1 MFDFKYSIK
10 KRLLGLGRL
19 AIYAWD
25 VCLATITHRFLSGP
39 APLKMLLL
47 SDGINAHSECQFDPV
62 LRHRR
67 LLRNQFGLAVM
78 RKYSNPG
85 NVRPSRHFGNFDIVG
100 LKFNYKSRPEE
111 IVAAVS
117 SVAGSKRAGSKLVYC
132 DGNDELT
139 MQWPGL
145 LRICDFYWKKHAFRD
160 LSLYRRRFRGT
171 TNLTEYCIPDGPQ
184 GENSES
190 GNVDAFALPGDEDL
204 KKLFVGNSV
213 ALDFKIARLR
223 PFLADNAGIPPFG
236 SRPHDVVL
244 RADVPE
250 NWMGQ
255 LRRPAAE
262 AIAALQDSLKVLLPH
277 DRVPPRQYAEEML
290 STKICVSPFGYG
302 EICWRDFE
310 AIAYGCLL
318 FKPDMGHVQAK
329 PDIYKAHE
337 TYVPVAWDFGDL
349 REKVEYY
356 TEHQKESAA
365 IVIRARTVLAE
376 ALEPEWFAGLF
387 GRLLEVAGFGI
398 VRKASRHT

>member
-1 MFDFKYSIK
+1 
-10 KRLLGLGRL
+10 
-19 AIYAWD
+19 
-25 VCLATITHRFLSGP
+25 
-39 APLKMLLL
+39 MLLL

-62 LRHRR
+62 FRHRR
-67 LLRNQFGLAVM
+67 MLRKKFGLAVH
-78 RKYSNPG
+78 RSHADPG
-85 NVRPSRHFGNFDIVG
+85 DVRPSKRFRRHDIVG

-111 IVAAVS
+111 IMAAAC
-117 SVAGSKRAGSKLVYC
+117 SVADSKRPGSKLVYC

-145 LRICDFYWKKHAFRD
+145 LRICDVYWKKHAFCD

-190 GNVDAFALPGDEDL
+190 GNADAFALPGDEDL

-213 ALDFKIARLR
+213 ALDLKIARLR
-223 PFLADNAGIPPFG
+223 PFLADNARIPPFG

-262 AIAALQDSLKVLLPH
+262 AIAALQDRLKVLLPH

-310 AIAYGCLL
+310 AVAYGCLL

-329 PDIYKAHE
+329 PDIYQPLR
-337 TYVPVAWDFGDL
+337 TYVPVAWDFSDL
-349 REKVEYY
+349 GEKLLHYA
-356 TEHQKESAA
+356 EHAEESSR
-365 IVIRARTVLAE
+365 IVARARVVLAE
-376 ALEPEWFAGLF
+376 ALEPGWFAGLF
-387 GRLLEVAGFGI
+387 GGLLESAGFEI
-398 VRKASRHT
+398 VRKPKRHT